1 MLKRLLILILVV
13 VVLLVSLAAKT
24 YRVASSSMTPTLL
37 KKDWILV
44 DKLTYRFKDPVRG
57 DVIAFQYPVDET
69 KVFLFRIIGIPGDT
83 IEIKDKVV
91 SVNDVPLQDES
102 YTQRV
107 DPGIIDGRINPR
119 DNHGPLTVPQDVYFV
134 MGDNRD
140 QSLDSRFW
148 GFVKREK
155 IVGKAKMIYW
165 SESEAH
171 RWDRI
176 GNSIH

>member
-1 MLKRLLILILVV
+1 MLKQLLILGV
-13 VVLLVSLAAKT
+13 VVLLGSQVGKG
-24 YRVASSSMTPTLL
+24 YQMVATSMAPTIL
-37 KKDWILV
+37 KDDHILV
-44 DKLTYRFKDPVRG
+44 DKLTYHFKDPVRG
-57 DVIAFQYPVDET
+57 DVVLFQYPEDET
-69 KVFLFRIIGIPGDT
+69 KVWVKRIIGAPGDT
-83 IEIKDKVV
+83 IEIKNKVV
-91 SVNDVPLQDES
+91 SVNGTPLQDES
-102 YTQRV
+102 FTQRV

-119 DNHGPLTVPQDVYFV
+119 DNHGPITVAPDSYFV

-165 SESEAH
+165 SESEAP